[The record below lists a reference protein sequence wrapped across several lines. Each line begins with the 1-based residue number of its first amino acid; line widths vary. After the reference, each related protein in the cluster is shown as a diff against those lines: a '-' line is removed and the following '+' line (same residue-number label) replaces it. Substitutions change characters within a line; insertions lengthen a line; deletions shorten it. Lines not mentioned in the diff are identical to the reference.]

1 MAFPISVSA
10 STPAPTSMPAPTSA
24 PVPTSARASTPT
36 PPPEH
41 DDFQQT
47 VKDVTR
53 FRALVMIIVVL
64 GLVVLQPVAMQP
76 VPAAVLGLAFVAYLL
91 VLHFAVLPR
100 HGSSQTM
107 LAMILLDIGFITLA
121 LYFTGGV
128 ESILFTLF
136 PISIMY
142 SAVSLGYLGS
152 FVAATAVTLCYG
164 LLLVKTGTPASIS
177 GFLPLQMPFF
187 YLLAG
192 LSGYVVQMENLQRQ
206 QARTLR
212 EMLQLERG
220 AKEIL
225 RVTRDLNSS
234 LNREEILPR
243 VATVACQVTG
253 LSRCLFA
260 LMDEE
265 RGFITAEATNLPAS
279 SSGLEAIRE
288 LVGPLRDGSVSQ
300 IAMQTGKP
308 VVVENARADS
318 RMPPGLLPRLNVGSF
333 LLLPL
338 YHQDSF
344 LGVMYLDDGEKK
356 HSFGDTEIRVAQSF
370 AEQAAIAI
378 INARR
383 HSEAQEQIQNLLAE
397 MRSLAQKST
406 APQRPARPPDLTLGD
421 LELNAPMRRVMVRG
435 RAVSLSWTEFEL
447 LTFLAANPD
456 TAFSRETI
464 FRKVWKQEYY
474 ISTNL
479 VDVCVHRLRQKIE
492 RNPAEPRYVV
502 TVHGVGYMFARLPPA
517 GADAAAGIT
526 GGEPSPE

>member
-1 MAFPISVSA
+1 MSLPMPEPA
-10 STPAPTSMPAPTSA
+10 SGPASGQSRASDPAPASAAPAPSE
-24 PVPTSARASTPT
+24 PDELR
-36 PPPEH
+36 
-41 DDFQQT
+41 QI

-53 FRALVMIIVVL
+53 FRALVMLVVVL
-64 GLVVLQPVAMQP
+64 GLFVLRPVAMQP
-76 VPAAVLGLAFVAYLL
+76 LPIALLGLAFVAYLL
-91 VLHFAVLPR
+91 VLHFVVLPR
-100 HGSSQTM
+100 SSSSYTI
-107 LAMILLDIGFITLA
+107 LTMILLDIGFITLA

-142 SAVSLGYLGS
+142 SAVSLGYVGS

-164 LLLVKTGTPASIS
+164 LLLVTTGTPASIS

-192 LSGYVVQMENLQRQ
+192 LSGYVVQMESLQRQ
-206 QARTLR
+206 QSKTLR

-225 RVTRDLNSS
+225 KVTRDLNSS

-243 VATVACQVTG
+243 VAGVACQVTG

-265 RGFITAEATNLPAS
+265 RGSITAEASNLSAS
-279 SSGLEAIRE
+279 ALGLEEIRE
-288 LVGPLRDGSVSQ
+288 LVAPLRDGSVSQ

-308 VVVENARADS
+308 VVVEHARGDS
-318 RMPPGLLPRLNVGSF
+318 RVPPGLSVRLNVGSF
-333 LLLPL
+333 LLFPL

-344 LGVMYLDDGEKK
+344 LGVMYLDDGEKE
-356 HSFGDTEIRVAQSF
+356 HVFGDAEIRVAQSF
-370 AEQAAIAI
+370 AEQATIAI

-383 HSEAQEQIQNLLAE
+383 YSEAQEQIQNLLAE

-406 APQRPARPPDLTLGD
+406 APQRPARPPDLSLGE
-421 LELNAPMRRVMVRG
+421 LELNAPLRRVVVRG
-435 RAVSLSWTEFEL
+435 RAVNLSWTEFEL
-447 LTFLAANPD
+447 LNFLVANPD

-502 TVHGVGYMFARLPPA
+502 TVHGVGYMLARLPPA
-517 GADAAAGIT
+517 GADGSSTAGL
-526 GGEPSPE
+526 GGEPSVE